1 MATAKNT
8 HPLGESHNY
17 YSSRATPPPNS
28 AITLAV
34 AHVHASYQRLPAL
47 ATIIKVAACRLAN
60 NNETTSLTWETDNT
74 KLTRQLIVPKNSWFE
89 AEKSQ
94 PATAQEQWQPLYQ
107 PKIGR

>member
-1 MATAKNT
+1 MAAAKNT

-17 YSSRATPPPNS
+17 YSSRANPPP
-28 AITLAV
+28 
-34 AHVHASYQRLPAL
+34 P
-47 ATIIKVAACRLAN
+47 N